1 MRPAILA
8 VHRGVVGVLLL
19 ALLFVGSTPYLQAA
33 TKGETVF
40 AEVNGQEI
48 GWAEFNS
55 AVHMAARQRFFHR
68 GAAEGKLDAL
78 RVEVARGM
86 IDRILLLEEARRR
99 GISVD
104 SAALDK
110 GYDQALARFRG
121 VQLSAEN
128 RLELRHQVEDRLLLG
143 ALEQEV
149 KSVPDPTD
157 AEVRSFYER
166 HLDKFT
172 TPAQGRVSVILL
184 NVAPSSSTEVWQA
197 AHDEAAKLYAKLQN
211 GADFAELA
219 SIHSADSSADRGGD
233 LGFVHRGMLSAQ
245 AQEIVDGLDIGEVS
259 EPVALLQGVALFR
272 LTERKPA
279 EVNPFER
286 VAQRAASLLKR
297 ERSEKAW
304 EDLVQALRAKAKIV
318 VHEGALE
325 KQIINGYVPAADY

>member
-1 MRPAILA
+1 MRSTALA
-8 VHRGVVGVLLL
+8 VHRRVAGVLLL
-19 ALLFVGSTPYLQAA
+19 GLLFVGSTPYLQAA
-33 TKGETVF
+33 TGSETVF
-40 AEVNGQEI
+40 AEVDGQAI
-48 GWAEFNS
+48 SRVEFDS

-68 GAAEGKLDAL
+68 GPADDKLDAL

-86 IDRILLLEEARRR
+86 FDRILLLEEVHRR
-99 GISVD
+99 GLSVEPVV
-104 SAALDK
+104 LDDAV
-110 GYDQALARFRG
+110 DQALARFQG
-121 VQLSAEN
+121 VQLSDEN
-128 RLELRHQVEDRLLLG
+128 RLELRRQVEEKLLLA

-149 KSVPDPTD
+149 KSVPEPTD
-157 AEVRSFYER
+157 VEVRSYYER

-172 TPAQGRVSVILL
+172 TPAQERVSVILL
-184 NVAPSSSTEVWQA
+184 NVAPSSSAEVWQA
-197 AHDEAAKLYAKLQN
+197 AHDEAAKLYVKLQN

-219 SIHSADSSADRGGD
+219 TIHSADSSADRGGD

-245 AQEIVDGLDIGEVS
+245 AQKVVDGLGVGEIS

-297 ERSEKAW
+297 ERSERAW
-304 EDLVQALRAKAKIV
+304 EELVRSLRAKAKIV
-318 VHEGALE
+318 VHEDALE